1 MSADQLAILL
11 VLVGT
16 MGLFLWGRLRHDI
29 VAMLSLMACV
39 VLGLVSAENAFSG
52 FGHPAVITVA
62 CVLILGYGLQHS
74 GAVDIL
80 ADRVLPQS
88 AGPVLSTLAIMSLAA
103 VLSGFMNNVGALALL
118 MPVSLQIATRLN
130 IPPGRILM
138 PLAFGSILGGMT
150 TLIGTPPN
158 LIVSGFRETAG
169 LGGFSI
175 FDFTQVGVAIALTGV
190 VFIGL
195 IGWRLVPNR
204 ETETVQSFE
213 SGAYRS
219 EVRVLPESPAVGE
232 PLYKIERLL
241 DEVDAQVVGMV
252 RGEFRVMVPNPRRV
266 IKAGDILLLEVD
278 PQLLSKVLKNTGLV
292 LEEAVSLSEAEGEEA
307 PTEGEPEANNNE
319 PSKHDDEVVLKELVV
334 MPNSPLLH
342 RTASDIEL
350 RSRYGIN
357 LLAISQ
363 RGRQSIKRL
372 RTTPIFAGDVLLM
385 QGLPEAIAGFASDTE
400 CLPLATRDLKLPNQ
414 KRVWQSVAIMAF
426 SVAVA
431 ASGIVPASLAFA
443 GGVLL
448 MLMMG
453 VVPLR
458 SAYAGIDWPVIVLLA
473 AMLPVADAMA
483 TTGAAQTVA
492 SFLID
497 TVAQGHAVAGLV
509 VILVITMFLSDVMNN
524 AATAAVMCPIAMS
537 VANYLGVNVD
547 TYLMAVAIGA
557 SCAFLTPI
565 GHQNNTLIL
574 GPGGFR
580 FGDYWRLGL
589 AVEAIV
595 LLVGV
600 PMLLW
605 VWPL

>member
-1 MSADQLAILL
+1 MSVDQVAILL
-11 VLVGT
+11 VLVGV

-29 VAMLSLMACV
+29 VAMLALMACV
-39 VLGLVSAENAFSG
+39 LLGLVPTETAFSG

-80 ADRVLPQS
+80 ADKVLPNS
-88 AGPVLSTLAIMSLAA
+88 AGPILSTLAIMTLAA
-103 VLSGFMNNVGALALL
+103 ILSGFMNNVGALALL
-118 MPVSLQIATRLN
+118 MPLSLQIATRLH

-175 FDFTQVGVAIALTGV
+175 FDFSQVGVAIAVSGV
-190 VFIGL
+190 AFIGL
-195 IGWRLVPNR
+195 IGWRLVPSR
-204 ETETVQSFE
+204 ATESVQGFE

-266 IKAGDILLLEVD
+266 LRAGDILLLEVD
-278 PQLLSKVLKNTGLV
+278 PKLLTKVLKNTGLV
-292 LEEAVSLSEAEGEEA
+292 LEEAVSLAEVDTDEEK
-307 PTEGEPEANNNE
+307 PEGEPEANTE
-319 PSKHDDEVVLKELVV
+319 PTKHDDEVVLKELVV

-385 QGLPEAIAGFASDTE
+385 QGLPEAIAGFAADSE

-414 KRVWQSVAIMAF
+414 TRIWQSVAIMAF
-426 SVAVA
+426 AVAVA
-431 ASGIVPASLAFA
+431 ASGFVPAALAFA
-443 GGVLL
+443 SGVLL
-448 MLMMG
+448 MLIVG

-458 SAYAGIDWPVIVLLA
+458 SAYSAIDWPVIVLLA

-483 TTGAAQTVA
+483 STGAAQTVA

-497 TVAQGHAVAGLV
+497 TVAQGNAVAGLV
-509 VILVITMFLSDVMNN
+509 VILIITMFLSDVMNN

-589 AVEAIV
+589 AIEVIV

>member
-1 MSADQLAILL
+1 MSVDQIAILL
-11 VLVGT
+11 VLVGV

-29 VAMLSLMACV
+29 VAMLALMACV
-39 VLGLVSAENAFSG
+39 LLGLVPTETAFSG

-74 GAVDIL
+74 GAVDVL
-80 ADRVLPQS
+80 ADRVLPNS
-88 AGPVLSTLAIMSLAA
+88 AGPILSTLAIMTLAA
-103 VLSGFMNNVGALALL
+103 ILSGFMNNVGALALL
-118 MPVSLQIATRLN
+118 MPVSLQIATRLH

-158 LIVSGFRETAG
+158 LIVSGFRESAG

-175 FDFTQVGVAIALTGV
+175 FDFSQVGVAIAVTGV
-190 VFIGL
+190 AFIGL
-195 IGWRLVPNR
+195 IGWRLVPSR
-204 ETETVQSFE
+204 ATESVQSFE

-232 PLYKIERLL
+232 PLYKVERLL
-241 DEVDAQVVGMV
+241 EEIDAQVVGMV

-266 IKAGDILLLEVD
+266 LRAGDILLLEVD
-278 PQLLSKVLKNTGLV
+278 PKLLTKVLKNTGLV
-292 LEEAVSLSEAEGEEA
+292 LEEAVSLTEEETDEAEVESEAEVVND
-307 PTEGEPEANNNE
+307 PV
-319 PSKHDDEVVLKELVV
+319 KHDDEVVLKELVV

-350 RSRYGIN
+350 RTRYGIN

-385 QGLPEAIAGFASDTE
+385 QGLPEAIAGFAADTE

-414 KRVWQSVAIMAF
+414 TRMWQSVAIMAF
-426 SVAVA
+426 AVAVA
-431 ASGIVPASLAFA
+431 ASGFVPASLAFA

-448 MLMMG
+448 MLIVG

-458 SAYAGIDWPVIVLLA
+458 SAYSAIDWPVIVLLA

-483 TTGAAQTVA
+483 STGAAQTVA

-497 TVAQGHAVAGLV
+497 TVAQGNAVAGLV
-509 VILVITMFLSDVMNN
+509 VILVITMLLSDVMNN

-589 AVEAIV
+589 AIEAIV

>member
-1 MSADQLAILL
+1 MSIDQVAILL
-11 VLVGT
+11 VLVGVMT
-16 MGLFLWGRLRHDI
+16 LFLWGLLRHDI
-29 VAMLSLMACV
+29 VAMLALMACV
-39 VLGLVSAENAFSG
+39 LLGLVPADNAFNG
-52 FGHPAVITVA
+52 FGHPAVVTVA
-62 CVLILGYGLQHS
+62 CVLILGYGLQQS

-80 ADRVLPQS
+80 ADRVLPSS
-88 AGPVLSTLAIMSLAA
+88 AGPILSTLAIMSLAA
-103 VLSGFMNNVGALALL
+103 ILSGFMNNVGALALL
-118 MPVSLQIATRLN
+118 MPLSLQIATRLN
-130 IPPGRILM
+130 MPPGRILM

-158 LIVSGFRETAG
+158 LIVSGFREAAG

-175 FDFTQVGVAIALTGV
+175 FDFSQVGVAIAVSGV
-190 VFIGL
+190 AFIGL
-195 IGWRLVPNR
+195 IGWRLVPSR
-204 ETETVQSFE
+204 DTESVKGFE

-219 EVRVLPESPAVGE
+219 EVRVLPESPAVGQ
-232 PLYKIERLL
+232 PLYKTERLL
-241 DEVDAQVVGMV
+241 EEVDAQVVGMV
-252 RGEFRVMVPNPRRV
+252 RGEFRVMVPNPRR
-266 IKAGDILLLEVD
+266 ILRAGDILLLEVD
-278 PQLLSKVLKNTGLV
+278 PKLLTKVLKNTGLI
-292 LEEAVSLSEAEGEEA
+292 LEEAVNLSELETDEATQEGQSEVA
-307 PTEGEPEANNNE
+307 DDPI
-319 PSKHDDEVVLKELVV
+319 SHDDEVVLKELVV

-385 QGLPEAIAGFASDTE
+385 QGLPEAIAGFAAETE
-400 CLPLATRDLKLPNQ
+400 CLPLATRDLQLPNQ
-414 KRVWQSVAIMAF
+414 TRIWQSVAIMAF
-426 SVAVA
+426 AVAVA
-431 ASGIVPASLAFA
+431 ASGVVPASLAFA

-448 MLMMG
+448 MLIVG

-458 SAYAGIDWPVIVLLA
+458 SAYSAIDWPVIVLLA

-483 TTGAAQTVA
+483 STGAAQTVA
-492 SFLID
+492 GFLID
-497 TVAQGHAVAGLV
+497 TVAQGNAVAGLV
-509 VILVITMFLSDVMNN
+509 VILVITMLLSDVMNN

-595 LLVGV
+595 LVVGV

>member
-158 LIVSGFRETAG
+158 LIVSGFRQTAG

-175 FDFTQVGVAIALTGV
+175 FDFTQVGLAIALTGV
-190 VFIGL
+190 AFIGL

-204 ETETVQSFE
+204 ETDSVQSFE

-266 IKAGDILLLEVD
+266 LKAGDILLLEVD

-292 LEEAVSLSEAEGEEA
+292 LEEAVSLSETEDEEAPAEGEPA
-307 PTEGEPEANNNE
+307 TVNE
-319 PSKHDDEVVLKELVV
+319 PSKNDDEVVLKELVV

-385 QGLPEAIAGFASDTE
+385 QGLPEAIAGFAADSE

-414 KRVWQSVAIMAF
+414 TRVWQSVAIMAF
-426 SVAVA
+426 AVAVA
-431 ASGIVPASLAFA
+431 ASGVVPASLAFA

-448 MLMMG
+448 MLIVG

-458 SAYAGIDWPVIVLLA
+458 SAYSGVDWPVIVLLA

>member
-1 MSADQLAILL
+1 MSVDQIAILL
-11 VLVGT
+11 VLMGT

-29 VAMLSLMACV
+29 VAMLALMACV
-39 VLGLVSAENAFSG
+39 LLGLVAPETAFSG

-80 ADRVLPQS
+80 ADKVLPNN
-88 AGPVLSTLAIMSLAA
+88 AGPMLSTLAIMSLAA
-103 VLSGFMNNVGALALL
+103 ILSGFMNNVGALALL
-118 MPVSLQIATRLN
+118 MPVSLQIATRLH

-158 LIVSGFRETAG
+158 LIVSGFRESAG

-175 FDFTQVGVAIALTGV
+175 FDFSQVGVAIAVTGV

-195 IGWRLVPNR
+195 IGWRLVPSR
-204 ETETVQSFE
+204 ATESVQSFE

-219 EVRVLPESPAVGE
+219 EVRVMPESPAVGE

-266 IKAGDILLLEVD
+266 LRAGDILLLEVD
-278 PQLLSKVLKNTGLV
+278 PKLLTKVLKNTGLV
-292 LEEAVSLSEAEGEEA
+292 LEEAVSLSDEETDEAKPDAE
-307 PTEGEPEANNNE
+307 TTTVNE
-319 PSKHDDEVVLKELVV
+319 PAKHDDEVVLKELVV

-350 RSRYGIN
+350 RTRYGIN

-385 QGLPEAIAGFASDTE
+385 QGLPEAIAGFAADTE

-414 KRVWQSVAIMAF
+414 TRMWQSVTIMAF
-426 SVAVA
+426 AVAVA
-431 ASGIVPASLAFA
+431 ASGFVPASLAFA

-448 MLMMG
+448 MLIVG

-458 SAYAGIDWPVIVLLA
+458 SAYSAVDWPVIVLLA

-483 TTGAAQTVA
+483 STGAAQTVA

-497 TVAQGHAVAGLV
+497 SVAQGNAITGLV
-509 VILVITMFLSDVMNN
+509 VILVITMLLSDVMNN

-537 VANYLGVNVD
+537 VANYLDVNVD

-574 GPGGFR
+574 GPSGFR

-589 AVEAIV
+589 AVEVVV

>member
-1 MSADQLAILL
+1 MSIDQVAILL
-11 VLVGT
+11 VLVGV
-16 MGLFLWGRLRHDI
+16 MALFLWGRLRHDI
-29 VAMLSLMACV
+29 VAMLALMTCV
-39 VLGLVSAENAFSG
+39 LLGLVPADTAFSG
-52 FGHPAVITVA
+52 FGHPAVVTVA
-62 CVLILGYGLQHS
+62 CVLILGYGLQQS

-80 ADRVLPQS
+80 ADRVLPSS
-88 AGPVLSTLAIMSLAA
+88 AGPILSTLAIMSLAA
-103 VLSGFMNNVGALALL
+103 ILSGFMNNVGALALL
-118 MPVSLQIATRLN
+118 MPLSLQIATRLN
-130 IPPGRILM
+130 MPPGRILM

-158 LIVSGFRETAG
+158 LIVSGFREAAG

-175 FDFTQVGVAIALTGV
+175 FDFSQVGVAIAVSGV
-190 VFIGL
+190 AFIGL
-195 IGWRLVPNR
+195 IGWRLVPSR
-204 ETETVQSFE
+204 DTESVKGFE

-219 EVRVLPESPAVGE
+219 EVRVLPESPAVGQ
-232 PLYKIERLL
+232 PLYKTERLL
-241 DEVDAQVVGMV
+241 EEVDAQVVGMV
-252 RGEFRVMVPNPRRV
+252 RGEFRVMVPNPRR
-266 IKAGDILLLEVD
+266 ILRAGDILLLEVD
-278 PQLLSKVLKNTGLV
+278 PKLLTKVLKNTGLI
-292 LEEAVSLSEAEGEEA
+292 LEEAVNLSELETDEATQEGQSA
-307 PTEGEPEANNNE
+307 VADDPI
-319 PSKHDDEVVLKELVV
+319 SHDDEVVLKELVV

-385 QGLPEAIAGFASDTE
+385 QGLPEAIAGFAAETE
-400 CLPLATRDLKLPNQ
+400 CLPLATRDLQLPNQ
-414 KRVWQSVAIMAF
+414 TRIWQSVAIMAF
-426 SVAVA
+426 AVAVA
-431 ASGIVPASLAFA
+431 ASGVVPASLAFA

-448 MLMMG
+448 MLIVG

-458 SAYAGIDWPVIVLLA
+458 SAYSAIDWPVIVLLA

-483 TTGAAQTVA
+483 STGAAQTVA

-497 TVAQGHAVAGLV
+497 TVAQGNAVAGLV
-509 VILVITMFLSDVMNN
+509 VILVITMLLSDVMNN

-595 LLVGV
+595 LVVGV

>member
-1 MSADQLAILL
+1 MSIDQVAILL
-11 VLVGT
+11 VLVGV
-16 MGLFLWGRLRHDI
+16 MALFLWGRLRHDI
-29 VAMLSLMACV
+29 VAMLALMTCV
-39 VLGLVSAENAFSG
+39 LLGLVPADSAFSG
-52 FGHPAVITVA
+52 FGHPAVVTVA
-62 CVLILGYGLQHS
+62 CVLILGYGLQQS

-80 ADRVLPQS
+80 ADRVLPSS
-88 AGPVLSTLAIMSLAA
+88 AGPILSTLAIMSLAA
-103 VLSGFMNNVGALALL
+103 ILSGFMNNVGALALL
-118 MPVSLQIATRLN
+118 MPLSLQIATRLN
-130 IPPGRILM
+130 MPPGRILM

-158 LIVSGFRETAG
+158 LIVSGFREAAG

-175 FDFTQVGVAIALTGV
+175 FDFSQVGVAIAVSGV
-190 VFIGL
+190 AFIGL
-195 IGWRLVPNR
+195 IGWRLVPSR
-204 ETETVQSFE
+204 DTESVKGFE

-219 EVRVLPESPAVGE
+219 EVRVLPESPAVGQ
-232 PLYKIERLL
+232 PLYKTERLL
-241 DEVDAQVVGMV
+241 EEVDAQVVGMV
-252 RGEFRVMVPNPRRV
+252 RGEFRVMVPNPRR
-266 IKAGDILLLEVD
+266 ILRAGDILLLEVD
-278 PQLLSKVLKNTGLV
+278 PKLLTKVLKNTGLI
-292 LEEAVSLSEAEGEEA
+292 LEEAVNLSELETDEATQEGQSA
-307 PTEGEPEANNNE
+307 VADDPI
-319 PSKHDDEVVLKELVV
+319 SHDDEVVLKELVV

-385 QGLPEAIAGFASDTE
+385 QGLPEAIAGFAAETE
-400 CLPLATRDLKLPNQ
+400 CLPLATRDLQLPNQ
-414 KRVWQSVAIMAF
+414 TRIWQSVAIMAF
-426 SVAVA
+426 AVAVA
-431 ASGIVPASLAFA
+431 ASGVVPASLAFA

-448 MLMMG
+448 MLIVG

-458 SAYAGIDWPVIVLLA
+458 SAYSAIDWPVIVLLA

-483 TTGAAQTVA
+483 STGAAQTVA

-497 TVAQGHAVAGLV
+497 TVAQGNAVAGLV
-509 VILVITMFLSDVMNN
+509 VILVITMLLSDVMNN

-595 LLVGV
+595 LVVGV